1 MLSTIP
7 LKYSVQKLGRYGE
20 RINQKVDTKYSV
32 STVVVS
38 TGERLPILVE
48 RETAVPCELALRW
61 SILDRREHVAAS
73 TLTDDLRAV
82 QKLYEW
88 ADQVLETP
96 LDKHL
101 IEWKGFSAK
110 QIYSL
115 AQYLKTSGRFSVAG
129 SIGTSGDVLSP
140 GTFNSR
146 WRKIEHFLRWAAQM
160 YARDDSDGRGQQWA
174 IQEARKR
181 IERVFR
187 QHLTREPATGFVGAL
202 KDEEWEKIRQVVDP
216 AREDVWPDPRVRF
229 RNFTMVYLAIN
240 TGVRIGE
247 MLKLTLD
254 QIPLGREEH
263 ITVKRNPDDPS
274 DPRSEEPRVK
284 SNERE
289 LFVPAA
295 IRRVLGAYAT
305 QYRERSRYSY
315 LFLTQ
320 GGEPLSLRRA
330 RHVAEQISEVAKVHL
345 TWHRFRHT
353 FLDRVYEKVSDEPN
367 GKDLLREIAGWS
379 SDLSAEPYVRLARHR
394 KANEILA
401 RYQETLFQPPESHS
415 GFTAAMGDH
424 T

>member
-1 MLSTIP
+1 MNT
-7 LKYSVQKLGRYGE
+7 R
-20 RINQKVDTKYSV
+20 YSV

-48 RETAVPCELALRW
+48 REMAVPCELALRW

-88 ADQVLETP
+88 ADQVLEAP

-101 IEWKGFSAK
+101 VEWKGFSAK

-115 AQYLKTSGRFSVAG
+115 AQYLKTSGTFGVAG
-129 SIGTSGDVLSP
+129 SIGTSSDVLSP

-146 WRKIEHFLRWAAQM
+146 WRKIELFLKWAAQM
-160 YARDDSDGRGQQWA
+160 YARDESDRREQQRA
-174 IQEARKR
+174 IQEARER

-187 QHLTREPATGFVGAL
+187 QHLIREPAVGFVGAL

-254 QIPLGREEH
+254 QIPRGREEH
-263 ITVKRNPDDPS
+263 ITVKRNPDDPN
-274 DPRSEEPRVK
+274 DPRPEEPRVK
-284 SNERE
+284 TNERE
-289 LFVPAA
+289 LFILAA
-295 IRRVLGAYAT
+295 IRRILGAYAT
-305 QYRERSRYSY
+305 QYRERSRYPY

-320 GGEPLSLRRA
+320 GGEPLSLRGA
-330 RHVAEQISEVAKVHL
+330 RHVVEQIGKVAGFRL

-353 FLDRVYEKVSDEPN
+353 FLDNIYADVVDEPN

-379 SDLSAEPYVRLARHR
+379 SDLSAEPYVRLARQR
-394 KANEILA
+394 KANEFLA
-401 RYQETLFQPPESHS
+401 GYQKALFQPPESTS
-415 GFTAAMGDH
+415 RLSLKEISP
-424 T
+424 